1 MLGSL
6 SLGVSA
12 LLYFSGFYLTK
23 LRLPEWLLINFRNNK
38 MTDIFAA
45 VDMAGVATFVGA
57 TGVLIVGVALA
68 YKGIS
73 LAKRA
78 VSKA

>member
-1 MLGSL
+1 
-6 SLGVSA
+6 
-12 LLYFSGFYLTK
+12 
-23 LRLPEWLLINFRNNK
+23 

-57 TGVLIVGVALA
+57 TGVLIIGVALA
-68 YKGIS
+68 FKGIT

-78 VSKA
+78 VNKA